1 MNNHYCMVSIK
12 DSDRPEILEIQG
24 VTWFET
30 QELAYQYYM
39 FLKPELR
46 EEYVYPVEEQDLPS
60 FENITPEDV
69 KVAKYKTGEGN
80 ENDTQKSNYVFLHV
94 CCYYRCCLAV
104 VFVGLLCLF
113 FPKFVLHVFSYLLCR
128 YS

>member
-1 MNNHYCMVSIK
+1 MVSIK

-46 EEYVYPVEEQDLPS
+46 EEYVYPVEERDLPA
-60 FENITPEDV
+60 FENVKSEDIQI
-69 KVAKYKTGEGN
+69 AKYKTRLISNAPKPGVTVYNNGE
-80 ENDTQKSNYVFLHV
+80 
-94 CCYYRCCLAV
+94 
-104 VFVGLLCLF
+104 
-113 FPKFVLHVFSYLLCR
+113 
-128 YS
+128 

>member
-1 MNNHYCMVSIK
+1 MVSIK

-46 EEYVYPVEEQDLPS
+46 EEYVYPVQEQDLPS
-60 FENITPEDV
+60 LQFPLL
-69 KVAKYKTGEGN
+69 KLRQRGECQNGHLSLVHLSSSQN
-80 ENDTQKSNYVFLHV
+80 LQGGWSSLTWTL
-94 CCYYRCCLAV
+94 
-104 VFVGLLCLF
+104 G
-113 FPKFVLHVFSYLLCR
+113 
-128 YS
+128 

>member
-1 MNNHYCMVSIK
+1 MYCMISIK
-12 DSDRPEILEIQG
+12 DSDKPKILDIQG

-60 FENITPEDV
+60 FENITPENI
-69 KVAKYKTGEGN
+69 KIAKYKTRLISNTPKPGVTVYNNGE
-80 ENDTQKSNYVFLHV
+80 
-94 CCYYRCCLAV
+94 
-104 VFVGLLCLF
+104 
-113 FPKFVLHVFSYLLCR
+113 
-128 YS
+128 

>member
-1 MNNHYCMVSIK
+1 MQQVLQSTKDNIMYCMISIK
-12 DSDRPEILEIQG
+12 DSDRPEILKIQG

-69 KVAKYKTGEGN
+69 KVAKYKTRLISNTPEPGVTVYNNGE
-80 ENDTQKSNYVFLHV
+80 
-94 CCYYRCCLAV
+94 
-104 VFVGLLCLF
+104 
-113 FPKFVLHVFSYLLCR
+113 
-128 YS
+128 

>member
-1 MNNHYCMVSIK
+1 MNNPADNMYCMVSIK

-69 KVAKYKTGEGN
+69 KVAKYKTRLI
-80 ENDTQKSNYVFLHV
+80 SNAPEPGVTVYN
-94 CCYYRCCLAV
+94 
-104 VFVGLLCLF
+104 
-113 FPKFVLHVFSYLLCR
+113 
-128 YS
+128 

>member
-1 MNNHYCMVSIK
+1 MISIK
-12 DSDRPEILEIQG
+12 DSDKPKILDIQG

-69 KVAKYKTGEGN
+69 KVAKYKTRLLSNTPEPGVTVYNNGE
-80 ENDTQKSNYVFLHV
+80 
-94 CCYYRCCLAV
+94 
-104 VFVGLLCLF
+104 
-113 FPKFVLHVFSYLLCR
+113 
-128 YS
+128 

>member
-1 MNNHYCMVSIK
+1 MISIK
-12 DSDRPEILEIQG
+12 DSDRPEILKIQG

-69 KVAKYKTGEGN
+69 KVAKYKTRLISNTPEPGVTVYNNGE
-80 ENDTQKSNYVFLHV
+80 
-94 CCYYRCCLAV
+94 
-104 VFVGLLCLF
+104 
-113 FPKFVLHVFSYLLCR
+113 
-128 YS
+128 

>member
-1 MNNHYCMVSIK
+1 MWRIIVTSNHYCMVSIK

-46 EEYVYPVEEQDLPS
+46 DNDHVFPMLEENLSWHFDVNSDYVK
-60 FENITPEDV
+60 NM
-69 KVAKYKTGEGN
+69 KYKTRLLSNAPEPGVTVYNNGE
-80 ENDTQKSNYVFLHV
+80 
-94 CCYYRCCLAV
+94 
-104 VFVGLLCLF
+104 
-113 FPKFVLHVFSYLLCR
+113 
-128 YS
+128 

>member
-1 MNNHYCMVSIK
+1 MQQVLQSTKDNIMYCMISIK
-12 DSDRPEILEIQG
+12 DSDRPEILKIQG

-69 KVAKYKTGEGN
+69 KVAKYKTRLISNAPEPGVTVYNNGE
-80 ENDTQKSNYVFLHV
+80 
-94 CCYYRCCLAV
+94 
-104 VFVGLLCLF
+104 
-113 FPKFVLHVFSYLLCR
+113 
-128 YS
+128 

>member
-1 MNNHYCMVSIK
+1 VTSNHYCMVSIK

-46 EEYVYPVEEQDLPS
+46 EEYVYPVEERDLS
-60 FENITPEDV
+60 AFENVKSEDIQI
-69 KVAKYKTGEGN
+69 AKYKTRLISNAPEPGVTVYNNGE
-80 ENDTQKSNYVFLHV
+80 
-94 CCYYRCCLAV
+94 
-104 VFVGLLCLF
+104 
-113 FPKFVLHVFSYLLCR
+113 
-128 YS
+128 

>member
-1 MNNHYCMVSIK
+1 MQQVLLYTKDNIMYCMISIK
-12 DSDRPEILEIQG
+12 DSDRPEILKIQG

-69 KVAKYKTGEGN
+69 KVAKYKTRLISNTPEPGVTVYNNGE
-80 ENDTQKSNYVFLHV
+80 
-94 CCYYRCCLAV
+94 
-104 VFVGLLCLF
+104 
-113 FPKFVLHVFSYLLCR
+113 
-128 YS
+128 

>member
-1 MNNHYCMVSIK
+1 MINNHYCMISIK
-12 DSDRPEILEIQG
+12 NSDRPKILEIQG

-60 FENITPEDV
+60 FENITPEDI
-69 KVAKYKTGEGN
+69 KIAKYKTRLISNTPDSGVTVYNNGE
-80 ENDTQKSNYVFLHV
+80 
-94 CCYYRCCLAV
+94 
-104 VFVGLLCLF
+104 
-113 FPKFVLHVFSYLLCR
+113 
-128 YS
+128 